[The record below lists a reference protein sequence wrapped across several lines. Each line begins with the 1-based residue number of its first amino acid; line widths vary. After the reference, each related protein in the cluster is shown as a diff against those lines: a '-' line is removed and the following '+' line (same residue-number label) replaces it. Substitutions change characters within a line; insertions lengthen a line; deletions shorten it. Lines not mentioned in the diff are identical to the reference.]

1 MSDNPLTNDKLIDLE
16 TKVAYLEATLDKLND
31 EVYQQQ
37 RTINQLQQTQ
47 QMLVERW
54 REQQGD
60 GSVEVADSPPPHY

>member
-1 MSDNPLTNDKLIDLE
+1 MPSNSTADHKLVDLE

-60 GSVEVADSPPPHY
+60 GAAEVSEAPPPHY